1 MFPAPRLAL
10 DVPFAAQYDG
20 PGGVIAQAILRR
32 PRALIA
38 ALCVAEVF
46 AMTGFATYWSLLPV
60 LQPAWGMN
68 NAAAGWLSG
77 AFFGGY
83 VLAVPFLTAMTD
95 RVDARHV
102 FILGAL
108 LSAGALIGMSF
119 LATGFWSALPW
130 RVIAGAGL
138 AGCYMPGLKVLTDRL
153 PEVRQAR
160 AVAFYTACFS
170 VGTAV
175 SYSLAGGALE
185 WFGWRG
191 AFLFAAAGP
200 VLSVV
205 AVVTL
210 VAPRAPEAA
219 TEERRHVLDFRPV
232 LRSRETMGYI
242 VAYAGHGAELF
253 AMRSWIVPFLV
264 FCLGSG
270 GAFELNATLFATM
283 TSLIAVVSSIG
294 GAELAL
300 RVGRARLI
308 TWVMLATFALSA
320 ATGFSSPLPFAAVV
334 YLCLVY
340 AAAIQADSA
349 ALTAGAVASSPVGHR
364 GATLAVHSTL
374 GFGGSLFAPA
384 LVGVVLDRAAP
395 LGAATAWGFAF
406 LAMGSMALL
415 GYVFFMVQRRRLA
428 SGPPPDREPSGP
440 R

>member
-1 MFPAPRLAL
+1 M
-10 DVPFAAQYDG
+10 
-20 PGGVIAQAILRR
+20 IAQAILRR
-32 PRALIA
+32 PA
-38 ALCVAEVF
+38 ALVAVLCLAEVL
-46 AMTGFATYWSLLPV
+46 AMMGFAAYWSLLPV
-60 LQPAWGMN
+60 LQPAWDMN
-68 NAAAGWLSG
+68 NTAAGWLSG
-77 AFFGGY
+77 AYFGGY
-83 VLAVPFLTAMTD
+83 VLVVPFLTAMTD
-95 RVDARHV
+95 RIDARYV

-108 LSAGALIGMSF
+108 LSAGGLVGLAF

-153 PEVRQAR
+153 PQERHPR

-175 SYSLAGGALE
+175 SYALAGGALE

-191 AFLFAAAGP
+191 AFLFVAAGP
-200 VLSVV
+200 MLAVLVL
-205 AVVTL
+205 ATL
-210 VAPRAPEAA
+210 VEPREPEAA
-219 TEERRHVLDFRPV
+219 VEERRHVLDFRPV

-253 AMRSWIVPFLV
+253 AMRSWIVPFLI
-264 FCLGSG
+264 FCLGTG
-270 GAFELNATLFATM
+270 GAFALNATLFATL
-283 TSLIAVVSSIG
+283 TALIGVVSSIG

-300 RVGRARLI
+300 RIGRARLI
-308 TWVMLATFALSA
+308 TWAMLSTFAVSVV
-320 ATGFSSPLPFAAVV
+320 TGFSSPLPFAAVV
-334 YLCLVY
+334 FFCLVY
-340 AAAIQADSA
+340 AAAIHTDSA

-384 LVGVVLDRAAP
+384 LVGVVLDLAAP
-395 LGAATAWGFAF
+395 LGGQTAWGLAF

-415 GYVFFMVQRRRLA
+415 GYVFFLLQRRGLA
-428 SGPPPDREPSGP
+428 PETAR

>member
-1 MFPAPRLAL
+1 M
-10 DVPFAAQYDG
+10 
-20 PGGVIAQAILRR
+20 IAQAILRR
-32 PRALIA
+32 PPALVA
-38 ALCVAEVF
+38 VLCLAEVL
-46 AMTGFATYWSLLPV
+46 AMTGFAAYWSLLPV

-68 NAAAGWLSG
+68 NTAAGWVSG
-77 AFFGGY
+77 AYFGGY
-83 VLAVPFLTAMTD
+83 VLVVPFLTAMTD
-95 RVDARHV
+95 RVDARYV
-102 FILGAL
+102 FVLGAL
-108 LSAGALIGMSF
+108 LSAGGLVGLTF

-138 AGCYMPGLKVLTDRL
+138 AGCYMPGLKVLTDRM
-153 PEVRQAR
+153 PQVRHAR

-175 SYSLAGGALE
+175 SYALAGGALE

-191 AFLFAAAGP
+191 AFLFVAAGP
-200 VLSVV
+200 VLSIVV
-205 AVVTL
+205 LMAL

-219 TEERRHVLDFRPV
+219 VEARRHVLDFRPV

-270 GAFELNATLFATM
+270 GAFELNATLFATL
-283 TSLIAVVSSIG
+283 TAFVGVVSSIG

-300 RVGRARLI
+300 RVGRPRLI
-308 TWVMLATFALSA
+308 AWAMLSTFAIGA
-320 ATGFSSPLPFAAVV
+320 VTGFSSPLPFAAVV
-334 YLCLVY
+334 FFCLVY
-340 AAAIQADSA
+340 AAAIHTDSA

-384 LVGVVLDRAAP
+384 LVGVVLDLAAP
-395 LGAATAWGFAF
+395 LGGQTAWGLAF

-415 GYVFFMVQRRRLA
+415 GYVFFVLQRRGL
-428 SGPPPDREPSGP
+428 SPEPPR

>member
-1 MFPAPRLAL
+1 M
-10 DVPFAAQYDG
+10 
-20 PGGVIAQAILRR
+20 IAQAILRR
-32 PRALIA
+32 PPALIA
-38 ALCVAEVF
+38 VLCLAEVF
-46 AMTGFATYWSLLPV
+46 AMTGFAAYWSLLPV

-68 NAAAGWLSG
+68 NTAAGWLSG
-77 AFFGGY
+77 AYFGGY
-83 VLAVPFLTAMTD
+83 VLVVPFLSAMTD
-95 RVDARHV
+95 RVDARYV
-102 FILGAL
+102 FVLGAL
-108 LSAGALIGMSF
+108 LSAGGLLGLAF

-153 PEVRQAR
+153 PQARHAR

-170 VGTAV
+170 VGTAA
-175 SYSLAGGALE
+175 SYALAGGALE
-185 WFGWRG
+185 WFGWRS
-191 AFLFAAAGP
+191 AFLFVAAGP
-200 VLSVV
+200 VLSIVV
-205 AVVTL
+205 LAAL

-219 TEERRHVLDFRPV
+219 LEERRHMLDFRPV

-270 GAFELNATLFATM
+270 GGFELDATLFAT
-283 TSLIAVVSSIG
+283 TTALVAVFASIG

-308 TWVMLATFALSA
+308 AWVMLVTFVLSA
-320 ATGFSSPLPFAAVV
+320 VTGFSSPLPFAAIVF
-334 YLCLVY
+334 LCLVY

-384 LVGVVLDRAAP
+384 LVGVVLDVAAP
-395 LGAATAWGFAF
+395 LGGQTAWGLAF

-415 GYVFFMVQRRRLA
+415 GYVFFMLQRRRLPR
-428 SGPPPDREPSGP
+428 GPSSR
-440 R
+440 

>member
-1 MFPAPRLAL
+1 M
-10 DVPFAAQYDG
+10 
-20 PGGVIAQAILRR
+20 IAQAILRR
-32 PRALIA
+32 PPILIA
-38 ALCVAEVF
+38 VLCVAEVF
-46 AMTGFATYWSLLPV
+46 AMTGFAAYWSLLPV
-60 LQPAWGMN
+60 LQPAWGMT

-83 VLAVPFLTAMTD
+83 VLAVAFLTAMTD

-108 LSAGALIGMSF
+108 LSAGGLVGLAF

-130 RVIAGAGL
+130 RAIAGAGL

-153 PEVRQAR
+153 PQARHAR

-170 VGTAV
+170 IGTAV
-175 SYSLAGGALE
+175 SYALAGGALQ

-191 AFLFAAAGP
+191 AFLFTAAGP
-200 VLSVV
+200 VLSIV
-205 AVVTL
+205 ALMVL

-219 TEERRHVLDFRPV
+219 AEERRHVLDFRPV

-270 GAFELNATLFATM
+270 GKFELDATLFATA
-283 TSLIAVVSSIG
+283 TALVAVISSIG

-308 TWVMLATFALSA
+308 TWAMLSTFAISA
-320 ATGFSSPLPFAAVV
+320 AVGFSSPLPFAAVV
-334 YLCLVY
+334 FLCLVY

-364 GATLAVHSTL
+364 GATLAVHSTM

-384 LVGVVLDRAAP
+384 LVGVVLDVAAP
-395 LGAATAWGFAF
+395 LGGQTAWGFGF

-415 GYVFFMVQRRRLA
+415 SYAGFFMLQRRRPVRVVK
-428 SGPPPDREPSGP
+428 PPRNHH
-440 R
+440 RT

>member
-1 MFPAPRLAL
+1 M
-10 DVPFAAQYDG
+10 
-20 PGGVIAQAILRR
+20 IAQAILRR
-32 PRALIA
+32 PPVLIA
-38 ALCVAEVF
+38 ILCLAEVF
-46 AMTGFATYWSLLPV
+46 AMTGFAAYWSLLPV
-60 LQPAWGMN
+60 LQPAWGMT

-83 VLAVPFLTAMTD
+83 VLAVAFLTAMTD

-102 FILGAL
+102 FILGAV
-108 LSAGALIGMSF
+108 LSAGGLVGLAF
-119 LATGFWSALPW
+119 LAAGFWSALPW
-130 RVIAGAGL
+130 RAIAGAGL

-153 PEVRQAR
+153 PQARHAR

-170 VGTAV
+170 IGTAV
-175 SYSLAGGALE
+175 SYALAGGALQ

-191 AFLFAAAGP
+191 AFLFTAAGP
-200 VLSVV
+200 VFSIVV
-205 AVVTL
+205 LVAL

-219 TEERRHVLDFRPV
+219 AEERRHVLDFRPV

-270 GAFELNATLFATM
+270 GGFELDATLFATA
-283 TSLIAVVSSIG
+283 TALVAVISSIG

-308 TWVMLATFALSA
+308 TWAMLSTFAISA
-320 ATGFSSPLPFAAVV
+320 AVGFSSPLPFAAVV
-334 YLCLVY
+334 FLCLVY

-364 GATLAVHSTL
+364 GATLAVHSTM

-384 LVGVVLDRAAP
+384 LVGVVLDLAAP
-395 LGAATAWGFAF
+395 LGGQTAWGFGF

-415 GYVFFMVQRRRLA
+415 SYAGFFMLRRRRPVRIVK
-428 SGPPPDREPSGP
+428 PPRNHH
-440 R
+440 RT